1 MMTYLIDIEKKN
13 VLFFP
18 EEGGKIFMKM
28 SFNEVYEMVKKMEGT
43 FLKESSQRNGDG
55 INVDK
60 V

>member
-1 MMTYLIDIEKKN
+1 MTYLIDVEKEE

-28 SFNEVYEMVKKMEGT
+28 SFAEIYELVNKIE
-43 FLKESSQRNGDG
+43 N
-55 INVDK
+55 NK